1 MDLWFWVFFVN
12 MICVMYIA
20 HVWWRCAFG
29 EHSDEHIYVEPLSI
43 EEKIMRNEKHIFD
56 KMGVSKGARIIS
68 ITMVDD

>member
-20 HVWWRCAFG
+20 RVWWRCAFG
-29 EHSDEHIYVEPLSI
+29 EHGDEHIYVEPLSI
-43 EEKIMRNEKHIFD
+43 EEKIMKNEKHILD
-56 KMGVSKGARIIS
+56 KIGAPKGSQIIS